1 MPDFKAILYTLEND
15 VAWVTMNRPEQRNA
29 MNAEMRDELI
39 GVLTDARTNA
49 DIRAVVLTGTRQR
62 ASAPAP
68 ICPARAGKGR
78 PGPGASREVMKSS
91 SQRLIRALWDLEK
104 PVVAAVNG
112 VAAGLGSH
120 LAFAS
125 DFVIA
130 AARRASSRSSC
141 AAASPST
148 PAGAFLLPRLV
159 GLQKAKEMVFFGD
172 DLSAEDAQRFGL
184 VSKVVPADQLEATA
198 REWAERL
205 AKGPTF
211 AIGMSKRL
219 LEPLARVVVRNRA
232 RRRSHGADAG
242 DAVRRH
248 ARRHDGLHGAAH
260 AAVQRT
266 VKTCSCSCSCSC
278 W

>member
-1 MPDFKAILYTLEND
+1 MPDFKALLFTIEND
-15 VAWVTMNRPEQRNA
+15 VAWVTLNRPEQRNA
-29 MNAEMRDELI
+29 VNAELRDELI

-49 DIRAVVLTGTRQR
+49 AIRALVITG
-62 ASAPAP
+62 
-68 ICPARAGKGR
+68 AGKGFCTGADLSGSR
-78 PGPGASREVMKSS
+78 GQGPTGPGAGRELMKGS

-130 AARRASSRSSC
+130 SSEARFIEVFVRRGIAVD
-141 AAASPST
+141 AG
-148 PAGAFLLPRLV
+148 GAFLLPRLV
-159 GLQKAKEMVFFGD
+159 GLQRAKQMVFFGD
-172 DLSAEDAQRFGL
+172 DLSAEDAQRWGL
-184 VSKVVPADQLEATA
+184 VSKVVPPEQLEATA

-219 LEPLARVVVRNRA
+219 LNRSLESSMETALEEEAMAQMLVTQSEDTREGMLAFA
-232 RRRSHGADAG
+232 ERRTPQFKGR
-242 DAVRRH
+242 
-248 ARRHDGLHGAAH
+248 
-260 AAVQRT
+260 
-266 VKTCSCSCSCSC
+266 
-278 W
+278 

>member
-1 MPDFKAILYTLEND
+1 MPDFKALLYTLEND

-39 GVLTDARTNA
+39 HVLTDARTNP
-49 DIRAVVLTGTRQR
+49 DIRCLVLT
-62 ASAPAP
+62 AS
-68 ICPARAGKGR
+68 GKGFCTGADLSGQR
-78 PGPGASREVMKSS
+78 GQGPSGPGAAREVMKSS

-130 AARRASSRSSC
+130 ADDARFIEVFIRRGIAVD
-141 AAASPST
+141 AG
-148 PAGAFLLPRLV
+148 GAFLLPRLI
-159 GLQKAKEMVFFGD
+159 GLQKAKELVYLGE
-172 DLSAEDAQRFGL
+172 DLSAADALRLGL
-184 VSKVVPADQLEATA
+184 ASQVVPAGELLATA
-198 REWAERL
+198 RVWAEKL

-219 LEPLARVVVRNRA
+219 LNRSLESSFETA
-232 RRRSHGADAG
+232 LEEEATAQALVTQSEDTREGMVAFMERRTPQFKGR
-242 DAVRRH
+242 
-248 ARRHDGLHGAAH
+248 
-260 AAVQRT
+260 
-266 VKTCSCSCSCSC
+266 
-278 W
+278 